1 AVALGVDVKEIGP
14 PVGDDALGAQN
25 RGLDLA
31 GFFDDLALDPERAGG
46 LCVIDVRAA
55 DIAGHVAPGREL
67 PSTVMP
73 DAIALVV
80 VTPVV
85 EHAFH
90 PRRGVARLAP
100 QGLRAREAEAAVADH
115 GNARLVGPRQLDAE
129 RRRHA
134 PAENVRTGPEIFLVG
149 TAE

>member
-1 AVALGVDVKEIGP
+1 MPGAGRADSVALGMDVEEIGP
-14 PVGDDALGAQN
+14 PIGDDALGAQN

-46 LCVIDVRAA
+46 LGVVNVRTA

-85 EHAFH
+85 EHEVH
-90 PRRGVARLAP
+90 HRRVVARLAP
-100 QGLRAREAEAAVADH
+100 QRLWARKTEAAVADH
-115 GNARLVGPRQLDAE
+115 G
-129 RRRHA
+129 
-134 PAENVRTGPEIFLVG
+134 
-149 TAE
+149 